1 VRAIFALYLEYQA
14 LGPVVQ
20 ELDRRGWR
28 SKRWRTRK
36 GRLRGGRAFTRNTL
50 RQLLSNVAYLGQI
63 RYRQEVHPAEQDA
76 IVDPST
82 WQQVQTLLQAR
93 RHPQRARLP
102 GSALLQRLLHCGA
115 CGCAMLS
122 SHSSKGTRRYRYY
135 VCRRAQKQGW
145 QSCPAPSL
153 PAGPIEELMVRQIQE
168 LVPAV
173 APEAFVAL
181 WQALP
186 LAEQARVLQRLV
198 ERVDYHAAQRTVSIA
213 FRPDAGTTLVEELAR
228 SAQET
233 NP

>member
-1 VRAIFALYLEYQA
+1 VVR
-14 LGPVVQ
+14 

-28 SKRWRTRK
+28 TKRWRTRK

-63 RYRQEVHPAEQDA
+63 RYRQEVHPGEQDA

-93 RHPQRARLP
+93 RHPQRARVP
-102 GSALLQRLLHCGA
+102 GSALLQRLLRCGA
-115 CGCAMLS
+115 CDCAMS
-122 SHSSKGTRRYRYY
+122 SSQTIKGTRRYRYY

-145 QSCPAPSL
+145 QICPAPSL
-153 PAGPIEELMVRQIQE
+153 PAGPIEELVVRQIQA
-168 LVPAV
+168 LAPAV

-186 LAEQARVLQRLV
+186 LAEQTRLLQRLV
-198 ERVDYHAAQRTVSIA
+198 ERVDYQAAQQSVSIA
-213 FRPDAGTTLVEELAR
+213 FRPDAGTALVEELAR
-228 SAQET
+228 SPEET